1 VAGIADA
8 VIREPGAESVE
19 QYAQRVR
26 RLALSYTILFI
37 TSIIGMILLVWKGQ
51 FFVTLAQR
59 SNIETLTLAFFIVL
73 FGYVAVLSGPGTLGA
88 FRIAYFAVLRMSG
101 RDPVEVE
108 RAKMRHLGTVD
119 DPPPAGALNAMV
131 ERAGAPGDVVR
142 VTIGDEAGVS
152 GELVFEGAELRH
164 EERRGAGSN
173 GVLAFTVHQVNQLMK
188 RRGEP
193 ATLEIVS
200 WKSIDDEAAE
210 QYLGLVRFARNLERH
225 LGADELWPKVRLTD
239 RDCDELERRLRALCP
254 IIRDEAFLPDWE
266 FSAEHK
272 IPIIPEP
279 LGLVTLS
286 RTEQRADPLAT
297 MGCAVMVVVVLVT
310 IIGLMIVFPPWVPGS

>member
-1 VAGIADA
+1 
-8 VIREPGAESVE
+8 
-19 QYAQRVR
+19 
-26 RLALSYTILFI
+26 
-37 TSIIGMILLVWKGQ
+37 
-51 FFVTLAQR
+51 
-59 SNIETLTLAFFIVL
+59 
-73 FGYVAVLSGPGTLGA
+73 
-88 FRIAYFAVLRMSG
+88 
-101 RDPVEVE
+101 
-108 RAKMRHLGTVD
+108 
-119 DPPPAGALNAMV
+119 
-131 ERAGAPGDVVR
+131 
-142 VTIGDEAGVS
+142 
-152 GELVFEGAELRH
+152 
-164 EERRGAGSN
+164 
-173 GVLAFTVHQVNQLMK
+173 MK